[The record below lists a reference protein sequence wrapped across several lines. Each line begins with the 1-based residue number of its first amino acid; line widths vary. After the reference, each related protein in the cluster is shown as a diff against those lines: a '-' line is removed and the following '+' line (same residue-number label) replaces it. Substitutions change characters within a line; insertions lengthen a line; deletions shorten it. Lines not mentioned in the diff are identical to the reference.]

1 VVSFFLCLSKKLS
14 CQKLDPL
21 FYLHHAN
28 LDRIWWNWQQMLP
41 SRLYEISGRSTPDPP
56 YQNVTLEFELEMGN
70 LAPNITIRNVMD
82 IHGDSNCYTYV

>member
-1 VVSFFLCLSKKLS
+1 MVSVFFPLLFSRTKLLS
-14 CQKLDPL
+14 LDPI

-56 YQNVTLEFELEMGN
+56 YQNVTLDFDLEMGN
-70 LAPNITIRNVMD
+70 LAPNVTICRAG
-82 IHGDSNCYTYV
+82 HHSRT